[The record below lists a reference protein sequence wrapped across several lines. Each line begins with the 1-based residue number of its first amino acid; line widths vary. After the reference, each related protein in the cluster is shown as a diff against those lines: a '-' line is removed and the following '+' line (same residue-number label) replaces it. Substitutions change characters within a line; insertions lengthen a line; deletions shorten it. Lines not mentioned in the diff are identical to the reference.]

1 MRRLILSLT
10 VMLLACANVGCLAVV
25 ANETLE
31 ASTKRVAVVDG
42 QMYIIDLETNTA
54 NKVHMV
60 KESEVITEADSE
72 TITEATA
79 ADARP

>member
-1 MRRLILSLT
+1 MRRLMLSL
-10 VMLLACANVGCLAVV
+10 VMVLLACANVGCLAVV

-42 QMYIIDLETNTA
+42 QMYIIDLEANTA
-54 NKVHMV
+54 KKVHMV

-72 TITEATA
+72 TITETTA
-79 ADARP
+79 DEAKP

>member
-1 MRRLILSLT
+1 MRRLMLSL
-10 VMLLACANVGCLAVV
+10 VMVLLACAYVGCLAVV

-42 QMYIIDLETNTA
+42 QMYIIDLEANTA
-54 NKVHMV
+54 KKVHMV

-72 TITEATA
+72 TITETTA
-79 ADARP
+79 DEAKP